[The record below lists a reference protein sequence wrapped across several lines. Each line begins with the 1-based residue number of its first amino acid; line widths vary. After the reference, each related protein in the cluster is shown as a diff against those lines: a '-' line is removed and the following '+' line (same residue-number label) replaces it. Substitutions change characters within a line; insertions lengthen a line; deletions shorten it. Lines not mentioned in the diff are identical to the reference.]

1 MTHFEHDTNDH
12 GDAIDADQARL
23 TAYALGEL
31 PESERAEVEA
41 RLANDE
47 AAREQVAEIQAFARE
62 LAQGFAAESGA
73 SLESAQRATVLAG
86 RAPTIFSHRV
96 RVALA
101 CAATVTL
108 AAAGIYYSQPNSRGR
123 QFLELDSASIEP
135 STRPN
140 IELAS
145 RDALPELRE
154 IGYLGAPV
162 ASHAP
167 ARHLAARLRGNDELL
182 RQYEKTKS
190 TAPADVKR
198 EQVESIVD
206 DVVELEIVDGTDG
219 ALNTESYAPIEENP
233 FRRVSDESLS
243 TFSIDVDTASYSN
256 VRRMLNEGRLPPP
269 SAVRIEEFINY
280 FHYQYPQPEAGQPF
294 SISTEVARCPWKPE
308 HQLVLIGLQ
317 GKAVNAEQRKPAN
330 LVFLLD
336 VSGSMN
342 SPDKLPLLVQSM
354 QLLTEHLDH
363 RDRVAIVVYAG
374 ASGLVLPSTSGF
386 EQATIRAAL
395 AQLQAG
401 GSTNGGAGIELAY
414 KTAQESFL
422 TEGNNRVILAT
433 DGDFN
438 VGITDRGSL
447 LTLIEEKRKSG
458 VFLSVLGFGTGN
470 TKDDTMELLA
480 DKGNGNY
487 AYIDTLDEA
496 KKVLGDQV
504 GGTLEV
510 IAKDVKIQVEFNPAT
525 VEAFRLIGYE
535 NRILAHQDFNDDTK
549 DAGEIGAGH
558 SVTALYEIVP
568 KGVAIDLPNVDPKR
582 YAPETERLGGAT
594 FSGELMYVKLR
605 HKAPDADNSKLIEM
619 PLRTSD
625 AEFRSASENL
635 RFAASVASF
644 AMLLRR
650 SAHAGNLSFEKV
662 IAFAQEARSF
672 DPGGYRA
679 AFLGLVEKASEM
691 KLPAET
697 LDVLRQ
703 HGYLGGD
710 DKK

>member
-1 MTHFEHDTNDH
+1 
-12 GDAIDADQARL
+12 
-23 TAYALGEL
+23 
-31 PESERAEVEA
+31 
-41 RLANDE
+41 
-47 AAREQVAEIQAFARE
+47 
-62 LAQGFAAESGA
+62 
-73 SLESAQRATVLAG
+73 
-86 RAPTIFSHRV
+86 
-96 RVALA
+96 
-101 CAATVTL
+101 
-108 AAAGIYYSQPNSRGR
+108 
-123 QFLELDSASIEP
+123 
-135 STRPN
+135 
-140 IELAS
+140 
-145 RDALPELRE
+145 
-154 IGYLGAPV
+154 
-162 ASHAP
+162 
-167 ARHLAARLRGNDELL
+167 
-182 RQYEKTKS
+182 
-190 TAPADVKR
+190 
-198 EQVESIVD
+198 
-206 DVVELEIVDGTDG
+206 VV
-219 ALNTESYAPIEENP
+219 
-233 FRRVSDESLS
+233 
-243 TFSIDVDTASYSN
+243 
-256 VRRMLNEGRLPPP
+256 
-269 SAVRIEEFINY
+269 
-280 FHYQYPQPEAGQPF
+280 
-294 SISTEVARCPWKPE
+294 
-308 HQLVLIGLQ
+308 
-317 GKAVNAEQRKPAN
+317 
-330 LVFLLD
+330 
-336 VSGSMN
+336 
-342 SPDKLPLLVQSM
+342 
-354 QLLTEHLDH
+354 
-363 RDRVAIVVYAG
+363 
-374 ASGLVLPSTSGF
+374 
-386 EQATIRAAL
+386 
-395 AQLQAG
+395 
-401 GSTNGGAGIELAY
+401 AGIELAY